1 MRDEGVARV
10 WGPPDEVP
18 GKDRRSLSWA
28 GGCPPPLAW
37 LLPPVYLL
45 TPISF
50 LFSAMPF

>member
-37 LLPPVYLL
+37 LLPPVL
-45 TPISF
+45 PVKRC
-50 LFSAMPF
+50 